1 MTNQAPTQSAPDPF
15 VLDYNQ
21 LGAFFYNP
29 HPDTGGVSKEINGVW
44 HKFGT
49 EVVIVAGKQYTFPP
63 QGIGKVLSTDPNYV
77 LVLRN
82 VETMIGLSA
91 INDRGIRRIDLGRL
105 EREGVAYLKEID
117 ATCANILIDSLTETY
132 VEALEK
138 ENESRVSRNLP
149 PREPNAQEQE
159 KIGVLE
165 GLATRLKKE
174 MSHSLTQRLKAIKKA
189 AQQAP
194 NFQATLKELGM
205 DDLKRRAD
213 IASIAFDDT
222 TTGEQLIAKLTAHK
236 MRVIKEDIEKEAL
249 DSQPDEST
257 EDASG
262 DDQGQD
268 DGDEGLDDLLNTR
281 VNV

>member
-1 MTNQAPTQSAPDPF
+1 
-15 VLDYNQ
+15 
-21 LGAFFYNP
+21 
-29 HPDTGGVSKEINGVW
+29 
-44 HKFGT
+44 
-49 EVVIVAGKQYTFPP
+49 
-63 QGIGKVLSTDPNYV
+63 
-77 LVLRN
+77 
-82 VETMIGLSA
+82 
-91 INDRGIRRIDLGRL
+91 
-105 EREGVAYLKEID
+105 
-117 ATCANILIDSLTETY
+117 
-132 VEALEK
+132 
-138 ENESRVSRNLP
+138 
-149 PREPNAQEQE
+149 
-159 KIGVLE
+159 
-165 GLATRLKKE
+165 
-174 MSHSLTQRLKAIKKA
+174 
-189 AQQAP
+189 
-194 NFQATLKELGM
+194 M